1 MVVFDLMFRSRL
13 VGNAFSHWSA
23 LGVLETV
30 TLGGQ
35 SWLYAGSTATA
46 GYQRFALREGGAAV
60 WQGST
65 TLPALQNYRL
75 SDVVEVSIGG
85 QTRLLSSGLASGYID
100 AQIVNSL
107 AGPALGGLTA
117 ATGASGGPG
126 GFSAM
131 TAFSVAGKQF
141 LAAAGRETNDLRL
154 FRIGPDWQLSETSR
168 QYDGPKTTLGG
179 VSDLISL
186 SLGGQSIVVAASTAQ
201 DGLSSYLVRENGSL
215 SLLDSIGV
223 KDGLWIAGMDAVQ
236 SLTVQGVS
244 YLIAASIRSSSLSV
258 VRINDLGVMFVTD
271 QLHDDGATRIADVA
285 TVATFSQAGR
295 GFVIAA
301 GSDGGLSLFELL
313 PGGTL
318 YHHRSYETPA
328 GASIGAVC
336 GLQVVQVGA
345 DVQVFYASASTPG
358 LTQAVLSLAGLAAPQ
373 IGSAAADRL
382 TGGAGQ
388 DLLMGGAG
396 NDTLVGGA
404 GDDLLVAGGGQN
416 MLTGGAGADTFVLRA
431 TGGLQSV
438 ITDFEPGVDRIN
450 LDDWGRI
457 YDLSA
462 LTFQPRNYGA
472 QIIWQGEILRIETM
486 DHSRIETA
494 QWAAADFLF

>member
-1 MVVFDLMFRSRL
+1 MVVFDLMFKSRL
-13 VGNAFSHWSA
+13 VGDALSHWSA

-46 GYQRFALREGGAAV
+46 GYQRFALREDGAAV

-65 TLPALQNYRL
+65 TLPAQQNYRL

-85 QTRLLSSGLASGYID
+85 QTRLLSCGLASGYID
-100 AQIVNSL
+100 AQIVSGL
-107 AGPALGGLTA
+107 AGPAMGGLTV
-117 ATGASGGPG
+117 ATGVSGGPS

-131 TAFSVAGKQF
+131 TSFTVAGTPF
-141 LAAAGRETNDLRL
+141 LAAAGGETDDLRL
-154 FRIGPDWQLSETSR
+154 FRIGPDWQLTETSR

-186 SLGGQSIVVAASTAQ
+186 SLAGQTVIVAASTAQ
-201 DGLSSYLVRENGSL
+201 DGVSSYLVGANGSL

-258 VRINDLGVMFVTD
+258 LRINDLGVMFVTD
-271 QLHDDGATRIADVA
+271 QLQDDGATRIADVA
-285 TVATFSQAGR
+285 AVATFSQAGR
-295 GFVIAA
+295 GFVLAG

-313 PGGTL
+313 PGGML

-328 GASIGAVC
+328 GASTGAVC
-336 GLQVVQVGA
+336 GVQVVQIGA

-358 LTQAVLSLAGLAAPQ
+358 LTQAGLSLAGLATPL
-373 IGSAAADRL
+373 IGGAMADRL

-396 NDTLVGGA
+396 NDTLAGGA
-404 GDDLLVAGGGQN
+404 GDDLLVAGGGQD
-416 MLTGGAGADTFVLRA
+416 MLTGGAGADTFVLQA

-450 LDDWGRI
+450 LDDWGRL

-462 LTFQPRNYGA
+462 LTIRPRNYGA
-472 QIIWQGEILRIETM
+472 EITWQGESLRIETM
-486 DHSRIETA
+486 DHSRIDAT
-494 QWAAADFLF
+494 QWAVSDFLF